1 MLALVPLLFVALAF
15 VTVGGPAKV
24 QIIDKHGRPLPNI
37 FYGASR
43 DSRVAFE
50 LSGRAAAGRTSDRPC
65 LVRKVVY
72 RQSEDPGRLVEVQGR
87 CAGHYFVSEYRD
99 CEAYCGGGVEQWV
112 YSDSLLAT
120 YCDGYTYDYTG
131 CGSGQCFE
139 EFTCF
144 GCF

>member
-1 MLALVPLLFVALAF
+1 M
-15 VTVGGPAKV
+15 

-72 RQSEDPGRLVEVQGR
+72 RQSEDPGPLVEVQGR
-87 CAGHYFVSEYRD
+87 CACDYFVSEIATARPIAVEAWSSGFTAIPCLPPTVTGTHTTTRVVVRD
-99 CEAYCGGGVEQWV
+99 NALKNSLASAVFEDGRGVGGM
-112 YSDSLLAT
+112 
-120 YCDGYTYDYTG
+120 
-131 CGSGQCFE
+131 
-139 EFTCF
+139 
-144 GCF
+144 